1 MISLLHTLYSHPLL
15 HSYVCTDTHNKNHAV
30 LLELNQVQGSHD
42 KTVKELHEMKRKF
55 EFARSENDSLKRRLL
70 DSKLEKQGLKSRVS
84 ELNQHA
90 MSKSN
95 QHAMNTGSEV
105 ANHEKPATAST
116 GETLEEYFT
125 KCLRNTKQRHR
136 SSL

>member
-1 MISLLHTLYSHPLL
+1 MISLTLYSHPLL

-70 DSKLEKQGLKSRVS
+70 DSKLEKQGLKSRMS

-90 MSKSN
+90 MSKLN